1 MTGTQLI
8 MSLFVSIVDVMSF
21 LSQFIGP
28 LMGAAGSIANIVAP
42 GIGGSVAGV
51 IGNAISAG
59 SNQYNDNKAIDKYNQ
74 GQLELAKY
82 VADRNLGFWNLQNEY
97 NAPKNQMQRYID
109 AGLNPNLIYGQI
121 NNGNSSAVQAFNM
134 PAQERKQYKATVNA
148 ALGLQLQNAAADTKV
163 KNAQA
168 NRLNAD
174 AELIRS
180 RKSGQDIE
188 NTISGYLQGEAKL
201 KFDAINSAAGSY
213 EEAVQEKYIFGPISQ
228 SEAIRKRNRILE
240 ISALTAEYL
249 YEHGSP
255 ELQLE
260 AAKLLNSIRS
270 SESHLKSNMAA
281 WSDMGINPNQ
291 DGFLIRQLGVF
302 LRDNKITSL
311 SDALNLVIDKFL

>member
-1 MTGTQLI
+1 
-8 MSLFVSIVDVMSF
+8 MSF
-21 LSQFIGP
+21 LSSIVGP
-28 LMGAAGSIANIVAP
+28 LMGAAGSIANVVAP
-42 GIGGSVAGV
+42 GVGGAVAGV
-51 IGNAISAG
+51 IGNAMSAG
-59 SNQYNDNKAIDKYNQ
+59 FNQYNDNQAIDKYNQ
-74 GQLELAKY
+74 GQMDLAKY
-82 VADRNLGFWNLQNEY
+82 VADRNVGFWNLQNDY
-97 NAPKNQMQRYID
+97 NTPKKQMERFLE

-121 NNGNSSAVQAFNM
+121 NNGNASAVQAFNM
-134 PAQERKQYKATVNA
+134 PAQERKQYRATVNA
-148 ALGLQLQNAAADTKV
+148 ALGLQLQNAAADTEV
-163 KNAQA
+163 KHAQA

-174 AELIRS
+174 ADLIRS

-201 KFDAINSAAGSY
+201 KFDAISSAAGSY

-240 ISALTAEYL
+240 VSALTAEYL

-260 AAKLLNSIRS
+260 AARLLNSLRG
-270 SESHLKSNMAA
+270 SESHIKSNMAS

-311 SDALNLVIDKFL
+311 SDALNLVIGKFLK

>member
-1 MTGTQLI
+1 MTSTQLI
-8 MSLFVSIVDVMSF
+8 TSLFVSIIDIMS
-21 LSQFIGP
+21 LGDFIGP
-28 LMGAAGSIANIVAP
+28 LMGAAGSIANIYAP
-42 GIGGSVAGV
+42 GVGGVVAGV
-51 IGNAISAG
+51 IGSALSDG
-59 SNQYNDNKAIDKYNQ
+59 FNQQNDNKAIDKYNM

-82 VADRNLGFWNLQNEY
+82 VADRNEGFWNLQNEY
-97 NAPKNQMQRYID
+97 NTPKKQMQRYID

-121 NNGNSSAVQAFNM
+121 NNGNASAVQAFNM
-134 PAQERKQYKATVNA
+134 PSQERKQYKATVDA

-163 KNAQA
+163 KQAQA

-188 NTISGYLQGEAKL
+188 NTISGYLQGEAKM
-201 KFDAINSAAGSY
+201 KFDAINAAAGSY

-249 YEHGSP
+249 YEHGSA

-260 AAKLLNSIRS
+260 AAQLLNSLRS

-311 SDALNLVIDKFL
+311 SDALNLVIDKFLK

>member
-1 MTGTQLI
+1 
-8 MSLFVSIVDVMSF
+8 MSVLGEIV
-21 LSQFIGP
+21 GP
-28 LMGAAGSIANIVAP
+28 LLGAAGSIANVVAP
-42 GIGGSVAGV
+42 GVGGAIAGAIGSALGSGF
-51 IGNAISAG
+51 
-59 SNQYNDNKAIDKYNQ
+59 NQHNDNLAIDKYNQ
-74 GQLELAKY
+74 GQMDLAKY
-82 VADRNLGFWNLQNEY
+82 VADRNVGFWNLQNEY
-97 NAPKNQMQRYID
+97 NTPKKQMQRYID

-121 NNGNSSAVQAFNM
+121 NNGNASAVQAFNM
-134 PAQERKQYKATVNA
+134 PAQQRKQYRATVDA
-148 ALGLQLQNAAADTKV
+148 ALGLQLQNAAADTQV
-163 KNAQA
+163 KHAQA

-201 KFDAINSAAGSY
+201 KFDAINTAAGSY

-240 ISALTAEYL
+240 VTALTAEYL

-260 AAKLLNSIRS
+260 AAQLLNSLRS
-270 SESHLKSNMAA
+270 SEAHLKSNMAS
-281 WSDMGINPNQ
+281 WSDMGINPSQ

-302 LRDNKITSL
+302 LRDNKIASL
-311 SDALNLVIDKFL
+311 SDALNLVVDKFLK